1 MRHLNKQSG
10 FTLIETLVSL
20 VLISIGI
27 LSFALMQAESMRA
40 THTSLQ
46 RTKAIHFA
54 SDMLE
59 RVRANV
65 SAVIDNPANYTT
77 DNSAPANAP
86 ANACSDAGAVDAINC
101 TPVQLAEYD
110 VWEWKTDITQASSG
124 LINGAGA
131 ITVTGANPPYNATI
145 TISWSDRKENNSYTL
160 TSLLMP

>member
-65 SAVIDNPANYTT
+65 SAVTDSLANYTADT
-77 DNSAPANAP
+77 SAPANAP
-86 ANACSDAGAVDAINC
+86 ANACSDTGAVDAINC
-101 TPVQLAEYD
+101 TPAQLAEYD
-110 VWEWKTDITQASSG
+110 VWEWKTDISQVSSG

-131 ITVTGANPPYNATI
+131 ITVTGDNPPYNATI